1 MGPVSPR
8 GKSKHKESEMKKCLG
23 CSGKKRKKMG
33 VAGASEQWARDTV
46 RLEPCRV
53 QILWDPRVW
62 EHV

>member
-1 MGPVSPR
+1 
-8 GKSKHKESEMKKCLG
+8 MKKCLG